1 MEQKA
6 SVHPTYKQFRKRW
19 LQYKNISIKIKL
31 PQQGAGAADEL
42 IKISQRYIYESL
54 NCDVPMGAQLVGNL
68 ADYAMTK
75 LLSKFAPKVGL
86 EILLQGILHKNL

>member
-6 SVHPTYKQFRKRW
+6 PVHPTYKQFRKIY
-19 LQYKNISIKIKL
+19 LQYKNISIKIRL
-31 PQQGAGAADEL
+31 PQQEAGAAGEL
-42 IKISQRYIYESL
+42 RKTSQRYIYESL
-54 NCDVPMGAQLVGNL
+54 NCDVPMGAQLVGDL